1 MSVEHLLHAMVEKLK
16 LEPVLEMGRL
26 LGIGSLLQDLQKYFS
41 MIHGKISGID
51 ESAVLM
57 INVNNEQYLQ
67 LLQRLWSLTLDT
79 DDALNRISR
88 HLRKKGGIF
97 SFHQVRRSP
106 IFRRLHFR
114 RVNKIR
120 EAVASLENCYAQIYR
135 IRLPAKHTDIQEA
148 MSCQRTCGEP
158 EGVLGRERE
167 LDDVLRMMQTDDSTP
182 GLSILP
188 ITGMAGIGKTTLAQ
202 LVFWHPWVVDT
213 FGDDRIWVS
222 VPRDFNTMVI
232 LSRIAQVLT
241 TQQCST
247 SDSPEEEMIEQ
258 EDSVK
263 LKCLV
268 KEKLNGRRFFLVL
281 DDAWDQDREK
291 WQKLMQVL
299 DSAGKPGSKMIV
311 TSRIPDV
318 VTLTKS
324 LKPYTLQRL
333 LPAHSS
339 SLLTQWMQN
348 PAELPPRLIPIRKM
362 IAETCAGVP
371 SLLLSAS
378 NKLKSIRKTQVA
390 WQHVLSRFDL
400 VFYADRLLLD
410 AAYVSYQHLPPSIQQ
425 CFLYCSLL
433 LVHSFTPE
441 QLTDMFVADELIK
454 LISSKSDMHLYFSQ
468 MMTEHFYDVVQK
480 SRHGG
485 NIVYKMHPGM
495 QLLAQRISRG
505 FHLAI
510 DARKEIIWPSCDA
523 RCLSLLVDC
532 ETSKLPPELFEL
544 ESLRTLI
551 LLRDENML
559 LSENKCA
566 ITDIPAEFCQ
576 RLIALRVLH
585 MQSCRIKRIPRLIDM
600 LQNLTYINLSHN
612 DIEIVPDSVSNL
624 RFLTHLNLSQNEIT
638 ELPESVGKMQSLQ
651 MLDLSHCEKLLG
663 LHEAISNLVNLY
675 TLNLEGCHYL
685 AVLPKGMK
693 NLRSLTYLN
702 ILECPLLTQM
712 PRQMNQLTSIK
723 ILPRYIAAETPKHT
737 ISELRPLV
745 YLKELGV
752 QNMENSSSADA
763 RNVILQDKHEL
774 ESLALS
780 WTGDCTDPETSSRAQ
795 EILEHM
801 KPRRGLK
808 VLHLFSYPGRKLPSW
823 INSGVPYLN
832 SLTDIKL
839 VNLACESLPPLG
851 QLPNLKIA
859 EVSGIDA
866 VTCVDDT
873 FYGADGT
880 FFSLEKLSFFHMPN
894 LKTWVPSHREGLFP
908 CLQELTIAQ
917 CPKLTAVH
925 VKLGAVTSLIM
936 LMNNENLIA
945 CRGSLQGLS
954 RNLRSLSISLCEEL
968 LENSQCEGLHE
979 LHVLEE
985 LQISRCTELISLPG
999 GMRHLSLLRS
1009 LTITKCTKLE
1019 TLPEW
1024 LKNITSLRSLCIS
1037 DCPKLHIPESLNNL
1051 SHLQIILE

>member
-16 LEPVLEMGRL
+16 LEPVLELGRL
-26 LGIGSLLQDLQKYFS
+26 LGIGSLLQDLQTHFR
-41 MIHGKISGID
+41 MIHGRISRID

-79 DDALNRISR
+79 DDVLNRISR

-97 SFHQVRRSP
+97 SLHQVRSSP
-106 IFRRLHFR
+106 ILRRLHFR

-120 EAVASLENCYAQIYR
+120 EALASLQNCHAQICR

-148 MSCQRTCGEP
+148 MSCQRTCGES

-222 VPRDFNTMVI
+222 VPRNFSIMVI
-232 LSRIAQVLT
+232 VSRIAQVLT
-241 TQQCST
+241 AEQCSIR
-247 SDSPEEEMIEQ
+247 DSSETEMIEQ
-258 EDSVK
+258 DSVK
-263 LKCLV
+263 LKWLV
-268 KEKLNGRRFFLVL
+268 KKKLSGRRFFLVL
-281 DDAWDQDREK
+281 DDAWDQSLQK
-291 WQKLMQVL
+291 WQELMEVL

-339 SLLTQWMQN
+339 RLLTQWMQD

-410 AAYVSYQHLPPSIQQ
+410 AAYVSYQHLPSSIQQ

-454 LISSKSDMHLYFSQ
+454 LISSKSDMHLYFSKI
-468 MMTEHFYDVVQK
+468 MTEHFYDVVQK
-480 SRHGG
+480 SRRRG
-485 NIVYKMHPGM
+485 NTVYKMHPGM

-510 DARKEIIWPSCDA
+510 DARKEIIWPSNDA

-576 RLIALRVLH
+576 RLTALRVLH

-624 RFLTHLNLSQNEIT
+624 RFLTHLNLSRNEIV
-638 ELPESVGKMQSLQ
+638 ELPESVGKIQSLQ

-663 LHEAISNLVNLY
+663 LHEAISNLVNLH

-685 AVLPKGMK
+685 A
-693 NLRSLTYLN
+693 
-702 ILECPLLTQM
+702 
-712 PRQMNQLTSIK
+712 MNQLTSIK

-745 YLKELGV
+745 HLKELGV

-763 RNVILQDKHEL
+763 RNVILQDKHKL

-780 WTGDCTDPETSSRAQ
+780 WTGNCTDPETSSRSQ
-795 EILEHM
+795 ELLEHL
-801 KPRRGLK
+801 KPSRGLK
-808 VLHLFSYPGRKLPSW
+808 VLQLFSYPGRKLPSW
-823 INSGVPYLN
+823 ITSGVPYLN

-839 VNLACESLPPLG
+839 NDNC
-851 QLPNLKIA
+851 
-859 EVSGIDA
+859 
-866 VTCVDDT
+866 
-873 FYGADGT
+873 
-880 FFSLEKLSFFHMPN
+880 
-894 LKTWVPSHREGLFP
+894 
-908 CLQELTIAQ
+908 Q

-925 VKLGAVTSLIM
+925 VKLRAVTSLIM
-936 LMNNENLIA
+936 LMNNEKLIA

-968 LENSQCEGLHE
+968 LERSQCEGLHE
-979 LHVLEE
+979 LHRLEE
-985 LQISRCTELISLPG
+985 LQISRCTELISYLV
-999 GMRHLSLLRS
+999 
-1009 LTITKCTKLE
+1009 

-1037 DCPKLHIPESLNNL
+1037 DCPKLHIPKSLNNL

>member
-16 LEPVLEMGRL
+16 SEPVLEVGRL
-26 LGIGSLLQDLQKYFS
+26 LGIGSLLQD
-41 MIHGKISGID
+41 
-51 ESAVLM
+51 
-57 INVNNEQYLQ
+57 LQ

-97 SFHQVRRSP
+97 SFHQVCSSP
-106 IFRRLHFR
+106 IFRRFHFR

-120 EAVASLENCYAQIYR
+120 EAVASLKNCYAQTYR

-148 MSCQRTCGEP
+148 MSCQRTCGKP

-222 VPRDFNTMVI
+222 VPREFNTMVI

-263 LKCLV
+263 LKYLV
-268 KEKLNGRRFFLVL
+268 KEKLSGQRFFIVL
-281 DDAWDQDREK
+281 DDAWDQDRKK
-291 WQKLMQVL
+291 WQELMEVL

-324 LKPYTLQRL
+324 LKPYTLQCL

-454 LISSKSDMHLYFSQ
+454 LISSKSDMHLYFSKI
-468 MMTEHFYDVVQK
+468 MTEHFYGVVQK
-480 SRHGG
+480 SRHRG
-485 NIVYKMHPGM
+485 NTVYKMHPGM

-624 RFLTHLNLSQNEIT
+624 RFLTHLNLSQNEII

-663 LHEAISNLVNLY
+663 LHEAISNLVNLH

-693 NLRSLTYLN
+693 NLRSLTCLN

-763 RNVILQDKHEL
+763 RNVI
-774 ESLALS
+774 
-780 WTGDCTDPETSSRAQ
+780 
-795 EILEHM
+795 
-801 KPRRGLK
+801 
-808 VLHLFSYPGRKLPSW
+808 
-823 INSGVPYLN
+823 LN

-925 VKLGAVTSLIM
+925 VKLRAVTSLIM

-968 LENSQCEGLHE
+968 LEHSQCEGLHE
-979 LHVLEE
+979 LHGLEE

-999 GMRHLSLLRS
+999 GMRHLSVLRS

-1037 DCPKLHIPESLNNL
+1037 DCPKLHIPKSLNNL

>member
-1 MSVEHLLHAMVEKLK
+1 
-16 LEPVLEMGRL
+16 
-26 LGIGSLLQDLQKYFS
+26 
-41 MIHGKISGID
+41 
-51 ESAVLM
+51 
-57 INVNNEQYLQ
+57 
-67 LLQRLWSLTLDT
+67 
-79 DDALNRISR
+79 
-88 HLRKKGGIF
+88 
-97 SFHQVRRSP
+97 
-106 IFRRLHFR
+106 
-114 RVNKIR
+114 
-120 EAVASLENCYAQIYR
+120 
-135 IRLPAKHTDIQEA
+135 
-148 MSCQRTCGEP
+148 
-158 EGVLGRERE
+158 
-167 LDDVLRMMQTDDSTP
+167 
-182 GLSILP
+182 
-188 ITGMAGIGKTTLAQ
+188 MAGIGKTTLAQ